1 MRNGKD
7 SSFPQNGATGRHKT
21 DVLVIGGGP
30 AGLAAAIALRRKG
43 LRVSVADGAAP
54 PVDKPCGE
62 GLLPDALAALAQLGV
77 AVPQSEGHVL
87 AGIRFVSAR
96 DEFAARFPGASGRG
110 IRRKVLHQHLIDAA
124 EVSGVE
130 LLWRSPV
137 SEIGEE
143 GAIVAGKLLPAKWI
157 VGADGIRSRVRGWC
171 GLAPRVRSGARY
183 AFRQHYRIKPWSN
196 FMEVHWGRNAQAY
209 VTPVDA
215 DEVCVVLV
223 SSEQQMKL
231 ERLAVECPQLAD
243 RLGSA
248 ITVGAERGAVTVG
261 QRLGKVHRGHV
272 ALVGDASGS
281 VDAITGEGLSLS
293 FHQAIALAEAVSA
306 QDLSGYQAAHSR
318 LARKPTLMSRAML
331 ALDENFW
338 LQDRV
343 MRALAGDPSL
353 FERLLSFHVGATSSA
368 SSVSVG
374 AHLFWRLAVA

>member
-1 MRNGKD
+1 MRNPKG
-7 SSFPQNGATGRHKT
+7 SSVPQNGETRDHKT
-21 DVLVIGGGP
+21 DVVVIGGGP

-43 LRVSVADGAAP
+43 LGVTVADGAAP

-62 GLLPDALAALAQLGV
+62 GLLPDALAALTQLGIT
-77 AVPQSEGHVL
+77 VPQSEGHAL
-87 AGIRFVSAR
+87 AGIRFVSPR
-96 DEFAARFPGASGRG
+96 GELAAHFPGSLGFG

-124 EVSGVE
+124 GASGVE

-137 SEIGEE
+137 SAIREG
-143 GAIVAGKLLPAKWI
+143 GAIVAGKLLSARWI

-171 GLAPRVRSGARY
+171 GLAPRGRLSARY
-183 AFRQHYRIKPWSN
+183 AFRQHYRIMPWSN

-209 VTPVDA
+209 VTPVA
-215 DEVCVVLV
+215 QDEVCVVLV
-223 SSEQQMKL
+223 SNEEQMHLKH
-231 ERLAVECPQLAD
+231 LAVECPKLAE

-261 QRLGKVHRGHV
+261 LQLDKVYRGRV

-293 FHQAIALAEAVSA
+293 FHQAIALAEAIFE
-306 QDLSGYQAAHSR
+306 QDLGSYQLAHHR

-331 ALDENFW
+331 ALDGNVW

-343 MRALAGDPSL
+343 MRALAGDPNL
-353 FERLLSFHVGATSSA
+353 FERLLSFHVGATCSA
-368 SSVSVG
+368 SSASVG
-374 AHLFWRLAVA
+374 AHLFWRLALA